1 MTLDGSKLRTDTHS
15 LIVPTERIEHTILLI
30 RGEKVILD
38 RDLADLY
45 GVETKRLNEQI
56 RRNRD
61 RFPADFLFCLTNKEV
76 TILKSHFATS
86 RLDWGGRRKL
96 PYAFTEHGAI
106 MAASVLNTPRAVEM
120 SVFIVRAFVR
130 LRAFLATHK
139 ELAEKL
145 AELERKLES
154 HDEQIVAIID
164 AIKRLMAPP
173 GRPGAPAPPDKRRI
187 GFRSKNGGPIK

>member
-1 MTLDGSKLRTDTHS
+1 MGSKSSKRTDPHS
-15 LIVPTERIEHTILLI
+15 IIVPTERIQQIILLI

-38 RDLADLY
+38 ADLASLY
-45 GVETKRLNEQI
+45 GVTTKRLNEQV

-61 RFPADFLFCLTNKEV
+61 RFPGDFSFRLTNKEV

-120 SVFIVRAFVR
+120 SVFVVRAFVR
-130 LRAFLATHK
+130 LRAFIATHK

-145 AELERKLES
+145 AELERKLAS

-164 AIKRLMAPP
+164 AIKRLIAPP
-173 GRPGAPAPPDKRRI
+173 GPADKRRI
-187 GFRSKNGGPIK
+187 GFHAEDGGSEE

>member
-1 MTLDGSKLRTDTHS
+1 MGNRIRKRSARQS
-15 LIVPTERIEHTILLI
+15 SIIPTESIEHKILLI
-30 RGEKVILD
+30 RGEKVIID
-38 RDLADLY
+38 ADLAALY
-45 GVETKRLNEQI
+45 GVETRRLNEQVI
-56 RRNRD
+56 RNLD
-61 RFPADFLFCLTNKEV
+61 RFPDDFMFQLTRQELRAL
-76 TILKSHFATS
+76 ISQFAIS
-86 RLDWGGRRKL
+86 NGGRGGRTKC

-120 SVFIVRAFVR
+120 SVFVVRAFVR

-173 GRPGAPAPPDKRRI
+173 ARPDAPALPDKRRI
-187 GFRSKNGGPIK
+187 GFRSKNGGPTK

>member
-1 MTLDGSKLRTDTHS
+1 MGNRIRKSSDHQPS
-15 LIVPTERIEHTILLI
+15 IVPAEIIERKILLI
-30 RGEKVILD
+30 RGEKVIID
-38 RDLADLY
+38 ADLAALY
-45 GVETKRLNEQI
+45 GVETRRLNEQVV
-56 RRNRD
+56 RNLD
-61 RFPADFLFCLTNKEV
+61 RFPGDFMFRLTRQELRAL
-76 TILKSHFATS
+76 ISQFAIS
-86 RLDWGGRRKL
+86 NGGRGGRTKC

-120 SVFIVRAFVR
+120 SVFVVRAFVR
-130 LRAFLATHK
+130 LRNFLAAHK

-173 GRPGAPAPPDKRRI
+173 ARPDAPAPPDKRRI
-187 GFRSKNGGPIK
+187 GFQSEDS

>member
-1 MTLDGSKLRTDTHS
+1 MGECSKSTPGWDGIQGATNE
-15 LIVPTERIEHTILLI
+15 ERLQ
-30 RGEKVILD
+30 V
-38 RDLADLY
+38 
-45 GVETKRLNEQI
+45 
-56 RRNRD
+56 
-61 RFPADFLFCLTNKEV
+61 V
-76 TILKSHFATS
+76 TICNHLGNLKYSST
-86 RLDWGGRRKL
+86 L

-120 SVFIVRAFVR
+120 SVFVVRAFVR
-130 LRAFLATHK
+130 LRNFLATHK

-173 GRPGAPAPPDKRRI
+173 ARPNVPAPPDKRRI
-187 GFRSKNGGPIK
+187 GFRAEDGGPAE

>member
-1 MTLDGSKLRTDTHS
+1 MRSKSSKRTGPHS
-15 LIVPTERIEHTILLI
+15 SIVPAERIQQIILLI

-38 RDLADLY
+38 ADLAALY
-45 GVETKRLNEQI
+45 GVETRSLNQQVI
-56 RRNRD
+56 RNLD
-61 RFPADFLFCLTNKEV
+61 RFPADFMFQLTRQELRAL
-76 TILKSHFATS
+76 ISQFAIS
-86 RLDWGGRRKL
+86 NGGRGGRTKC

-120 SVFIVRAFVR
+120 SVFVVRAFVR
-130 LRAFLATHK
+130 LRNFLAAHK

-145 AELERKLES
+145 AELERKLAS

-173 GRPGAPAPPDKRRI
+173 VRPDGPVPPDKRRI
-187 GFRSKNGGPIK
+187 GFESGGKSRR

>member
-1 MTLDGSKLRTDTHS
+1 M
-15 LIVPTERIEHTILLI
+15 

-56 RRNRD
+56 RRNRN
-61 RFPADFLFCLTNKEV
+61 RFPADFLFRLTNKEV

-106 MAASVLNTPRAVEM
+106 MAASVLNTPCAVEM
-120 SVFIVRAFVR
+120 SVFVVRAFVR

-139 ELAEKL
+139 EL
-145 AELERKLES
+145 ERKLAS
-154 HDEQIVAIID
+154 RDEQIVAIID

-173 GRPGAPAPPDKRRI
+173 ARPDAPAPPDKRRI
-187 GFRSKNGGPIK
+187 GFRSKNGGPAE

>member
-1 MTLDGSKLRTDTHS
+1 MGDKSSKRADPHS
-15 LIVPTERIEHTILLI
+15 SIVPAERIQQIILLI

-38 RDLADLY
+38 ADLAALY
-45 GVETKRLNEQI
+45 SVTTKRLNEQV

-61 RFPADFLFCLTNKEV
+61 RFPEDFSFRLTNKEV

-120 SVFIVRAFVR
+120 SVFVVRAFVR

-164 AIKRLMAPP
+164 AIKRLMTPP
-173 GRPGAPAPPDKRRI
+173 AE
-187 GFRSKNGGPIK
+187 

>member
-1 MTLDGSKLRTDTHS
+1 MGSKYSKRTDTHS

-56 RRNRD
+56 RRNRN
-61 RFPADFLFCLTNKEV
+61 RFPADFLFRLTNKEV

-86 RLDWGGRRKL
+86 RLDWGGR
-96 PYAFTEHGAI
+96 
-106 MAASVLNTPRAVEM
+106 
-120 SVFIVRAFVR
+120 

-145 AELERKLES
+145 NELERKLES

-173 GRPGAPAPPDKRRI
+173 GKVDKHRI
-187 GFRSKNGGPIK
+187 GFRAKDGAPAE

>member
-1 MTLDGSKLRTDTHS
+1 MGSKSSKCTGPHS
-15 LIVPTERIEHTILLI
+15 SIVPAERIQQIILLI

-38 RDLADLY
+38 ADLAALY
-45 GVETKRLNEQI
+45 GVETRRLNEQVI
-56 RRNRD
+56 RNLD
-61 RFPADFLFCLTNKEV
+61 RFPDDFMFQLTRQELRAL
-76 TILKSHFATS
+76 ISQFAIS
-86 RLDWGGRRKL
+86 NGGRGGRTKC

-120 SVFIVRAFVR
+120 SVFVVRAFVR

-145 AELERKLES
+145 AELECKLSS

-173 GRPGAPAPPDKRRI
+173 GKADKRRI
-187 GFRSKNGGPIK
+187 GFRSKNGGPAE

>member
-1 MTLDGSKLRTDTHS
+1 MGSESSKRTDTHS
-15 LIVPTERIEHTILLI
+15 PIVRTERIQQTILLI

-38 RDLADLY
+38 TDLAALY
-45 GVETKRLNEQI
+45 GVTTKRLNEQV
-56 RRNRD
+56 RRNRN
-61 RFPADFLFCLTNKEV
+61 RFPADFLFRLTNKEV

-120 SVFIVRAFVR
+120 SVFVVRAFVR
-130 LRAFLATHK
+130 LRNFLAAHK

-145 AELERKLES
+145 AELERKLAG

-173 GRPGAPAPPDKRRI
+173 PRPDAPTPPDKRRI
-187 GFRSKNGGPIK
+187 GFHAEDGGSEE

>member
-1 MTLDGSKLRTDTHS
+1 MGNRIRKNSARQS
-15 LIVPTERIEHTILLI
+15 SVVPAESIERKILLI
-30 RGEKVILD
+30 RGEKVIID
-38 RDLADLY
+38 ADLAALF
-45 GVETKRLNEQI
+45 GVETRSLNQQVI
-56 RRNRD
+56 RNLD
-61 RFPADFLFCLTNKEV
+61 RFPGDFMFQLTRHELRAL
-76 TILKSHFATS
+76 ISQFAIS
-86 RLDWGGRRKL
+86 NGGRGGRTKC

-120 SVFIVRAFVR
+120 SVFVVRAFVR

-139 ELAEKL
+139 ELADKL

-173 GRPGAPAPPDKRRI
+173 GKADQRRI
-187 GFRSKNGGPIK
+187 GFCSKD

>member
-1 MTLDGSKLRTDTHS
+1 VTLDGSKLRTDPHS

-56 RRNRD
+56 RRNRN

-120 SVFIVRAFVR
+120 SVFVVRAFVR
-130 LRAFLATHK
+130 LRNFLAAHK

-145 AELERKLES
+145 AELERKLAS

-173 GRPGAPAPPDKRRI
+173 TRPDVPTPPDKRRI
-187 GFRSKNGGPIK
+187 GFRAEDGGSEE

>member
-1 MTLDGSKLRTDTHS
+1 MGSRSSKRTDPHS
-15 LIVPTERIEHTILLI
+15 PIVPIEKIERTILLI

-38 RDLADLY
+38 SDLADLY
-45 GVETKRLNEQI
+45 GVETKRLNQQVS
-56 RRNRD
+56 RNRD
-61 RFPADFLFCLTNKEV
+61 RFPADFSFCLTNKEV
-76 TILKSHFATS
+76 TILKLHFATS
-86 RLDWGGRRKL
+86 RLEWGGRRKL
-96 PYAFTEHGAI
+96 PFAYTEHGAI

-120 SVFIVRAFVR
+120 SVFVVRAFVR

-145 AELERKLES
+145 AELERKLAS

-173 GRPGAPAPPDKRRI
+173 GKADKRRI
-187 GFRSKNGGPIK
+187 GFESEGKR